1 MAKTELKP
9 RAMMVK
15 TVRKGFFRQVRMPG
29 STFSFTG
36 TKCPSWC
43 VELGAKKEVT
53 SRSGDMNA
61 SDAAAYLKTLA
72 SQEEVFAF
80 VTDGEDRK
88 GVLSAQEDALERIA
102 NSLS

>member
-1 MAKTELKP
+1 MAKETKQ
-9 RAMMVK
+9 RMMMVK
-15 TVRKGFFRQVRMPG
+15 TVRKGFYSRIRVPG

-36 TKCPSWC
+36 PQCPSWC
-43 VELGAKKEVT
+43 VELDAKKEVT

-61 SDAAAYLKTLA
+61 SDAAAYLKTLG

-88 GVLSAQEDALERIA
+88 GVLAAQEDALERIS
-102 NSLS
+102 NDLS